1 MLGFATSDISG
12 VGRFAQM
19 VSAFRTRYRCPLRIN
34 GVRTRLTMTLA
45 HNTFSGPIPAQIRVT
60 VETLDQKG
68 RIQRKISLCN
78 DFPAW
83 AQKKAI
89 ERCLS
94 ATSVAAGALLTRALP
109 VLQVG
114 TGADVI
120 ELDPLDYSGMTCEQ
134 LTAQDKLQRIFTSPI
149 GLDFSKRAAEL
160 GIKSLNVD
168 EDTTEAYL
176 ALIEQT
182 FTTWKALVRTSDSAS
197 LLSERQG

>member
-1 MLGFATSDISG
+1 
-12 VGRFAQM
+12 
-19 VSAFRTRYRCPLRIN
+19 
-34 GVRTRLTMTLA
+34 MTLA
-45 HNTFSGPIPAQIRVT
+45 HSTVSAPIPAQIRVT
-60 VETLDQKG
+60 VETLDERG
-68 RIQRKISLCN
+68 RVQRKISLCN
-78 DFPAW
+78 DFPSW
-83 AQKKAI
+83 AQKQAI
-89 ERCLS
+89 ERCLG
-94 ATSVAAGALLTRALP
+94 ATSVAAGALLIRALP

-134 LTAQDKLQRIFTSPI
+134 LTVQDKLQRIFTSPI